1 MNWNPSFAGL
11 TCFSCNAPH
20 DREVLQTVCTKCGMP
35 LRADFQLQR
44 GALRREAPAVR
55 PRALWRSAEVLPGPA
70 AEAVTLA
77 EGLTPLVQAEDAVW
91 VKDEA
96 RNPTG
101 SFKARGMT
109 MAVTVA
115 RKLGAKA
122 LCAPSAGNA
131 AGALSAY
138 GAAAKLPVVVA
149 MPDDTPRHFV
159 EECKLYGAEVKLVP
173 GTIADAGKWLKA
185 NGPKDA
191 FDVSTLKEPYRVEGK
206 KMKAVVRGERV
217 GGRSPDTILHPPG
230 GGPGPGGRGRAF
242 GELQALGLI
251 GPERPRL
258 VSVQAEGCQ
267 PVAAAFRAGA

>member
-44 GALRREAPAVR
+44 GALRREALAVR
-55 PRALWRSAEVLPGPA
+55 PRSLWRYAEALPVPA

-77 EGLTPLVQAEDAVW
+77 EGPTPLVQAEDAVW

-115 RKLGAKA
+115 RKLGGKA

-159 EECKLYGAEVKLVP
+159 EECKLYGAEVCLVS

-185 NGPKDA
+185 NAPRDA

-206 KMKAVVRGERV
+206 KTMAYELFEQFAGDLPDVVV
-217 GGRSPDTILHPPG
+217 YPTG
-230 GGPGPGGRGRAF
+230 GGTGLVGMWKAF
-242 GELQALGLI
+242 DELQQLGWI
-251 GPERPRL
+251 GEKRPRQI
-258 VSVQAEGCQ
+258 SG
-267 PVAAAFRAGA
+267 PAARRATT